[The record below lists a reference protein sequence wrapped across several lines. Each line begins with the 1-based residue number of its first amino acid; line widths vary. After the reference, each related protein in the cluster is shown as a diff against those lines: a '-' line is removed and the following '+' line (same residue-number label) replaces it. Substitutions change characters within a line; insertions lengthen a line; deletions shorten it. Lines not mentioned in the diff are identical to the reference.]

1 MSNLSSSKVCN
12 ELGIVTALKPE
23 NRVLVRIGRAEACHS
38 CASKGACTTLGGQTQ
53 DVFLEVE
60 NTLNVTVGDQVALTL
75 SESSVLKASA
85 VLYLMPALMLMAG
98 AFVGV
103 FLAQRFGWNK
113 DSTALAGTGV
123 GLVLGL
129 LTSRLISNKLGKQ
142 ASFIPQLTSVIGNG
156 SES

>member
-1 MSNLSSSKVCN
+1 
-12 ELGIVTALKPE
+12 
-23 NRVLVRIGRAEACHS
+23 
-38 CASKGACTTLGGQTQ
+38 LGGQTQ